1 VDHPSSHGNLRV
13 CLRLGRHQRVDQRR
27 LGRGGM
33 SRRTDTRAVAGRSP
47 RVRIDDVAR
56 EAGVS
61 ISTVSRVVNGVA
73 NKVSE
78 ETLERVRAVIA
89 DMDYRPARIGRAL
102 RTAQT
107 QLVALLIPDT
117 TNTFYAAIA
126 NSIEAAMSG
135 TGHSMILCNTGEDPA
150 KQDHYLDEMEAH
162 MVRGIALLGAVDS
175 PGLRKMARRNI
186 PIVFVNRKPPSGIYG
201 PFVGID
207 NRRAGSDVA
216 RHFLERGFRPCAA
229 IHGPLTSSASRE
241 RFEGYRDALAEGG
254 QQLDPQFVRGAELN
268 MQSGYDN
275 AEKLLGGRRKPRAI
289 FCGNDLIA
297 YGAFRHCRELGLGVP
312 GDIALFGFDDN
323 PLNEWIAP
331 WLSTIHVP
339 YDSFGPTV
347 TTELQ
352 RLWEGKAP
360 AKRVEQRL
368 LPYQIQLRS
377 ST

>member
-1 VDHPSSHGNLRV
+1 
-13 CLRLGRHQRVDQRR
+13 
-27 LGRGGM
+27 M
-33 SRRTDTRAVAGRSP
+33 SRRGGARTVAGRP
-47 RVRIDDVAR
+47 QRVRIDDVAR

-73 NKVSE
+73 NKVSAD
-78 ETLERVRAVIA
+78 TLERVRAIIA

-126 NSIEAAMSG
+126 NSIETAMAGS
-135 TGHSMILCNTGEDPA
+135 GHSMILCNTGENPEV
-150 KQDHYLDEMEAH
+150 QDHYLDEMEAH
-162 MVRGIALLGAVDS
+162 MVRGVALLGAVDS
-175 PGLRKMARRNI
+175 PGLRKMARRNV
-186 PIVFVNRKPPSGIYG
+186 PIVFVNRKPPPGIYG
-201 PFVGID
+201 PFIGID
-207 NRRAGSDVA
+207 NRKAGGEVA

-241 RFEGYRDALAEGG
+241 RFEGYRDALAEAS
-254 QQLDPQFVRGAELN
+254 QPLDAKYVRGAELN
-268 MQSGYDN
+268 MPSGYG
-275 AEKLLGGRRKPRAI
+275 AAAALLGGRTKPRAI

-297 YGAFRHCRELGLGVP
+297 YGAFRRCRELELAVP
-312 GDIALFGFDDN
+312 GDVALFGFDDN

-331 WLSTIHVP
+331 WLSTVHVP
-339 YDSFGPTV
+339 YDSIGEKV
-347 TTELQ
+347 MVELQ
-352 RLWEGKAP
+352 RLWDGKGAVR
-360 AKRVEQRL
+360 KVEQRL

>member
-1 VDHPSSHGNLRV
+1 
-13 CLRLGRHQRVDQRR
+13 
-27 LGRGGM
+27 M
-33 SRRTDTRAVAGRSP
+33 SRRISPRQALRGRSAEGESSRTA

-56 EAGVS
+56 RAGVS
-61 ISTVSRVVNGVA
+61 ISTVSRVVNGVE

-78 ETLERVRAVIA
+78 ETLERVRAIIT

-107 QLVALLIPDT
+107 QLVALLVPDT
-117 TNTFYAAIA
+117 TNSFYAAIA
-126 NSIEAAMSG
+126 NSIEAAMAGS
-135 TGHSMILCNTGEDPA
+135 GHSMILCNTGEDPA
-150 KQDHYLDEMEAH
+150 RQDHYLDEMEAH

-175 PGLRKMARRNI
+175 PGLRKMARRNV

-207 NRRAGSDVA
+207 NRRAGAEVA
-216 RHFLERGFRPCAA
+216 GHFLERGFRPCGA

-241 RFEGYRDALAEGG
+241 RFEGYRDALGKGG
-254 QQLDPQFVRGAELN
+254 APLEPGFVRGALLSME
-268 MQSGYDN
+268 SGYDN
-275 AEKLLGGRRKPRAI
+275 AGALLGRRRRPRAI

-297 YGAFRHCRELGLGVP
+297 YGAFRRCHELGLRVP
-312 GDIALFGFDDN
+312 EDVALFGFDDN

-331 WLSTIHVP
+331 WLSTVHVP
-339 YDSFGPTV
+339 YGEIGAVVSQ
-347 TTELQ
+347 ELH
-352 RLWEGKAP
+352 RLWDGDGVP
-360 AKRVEQRL
+360 VKRVQARL

>member
-1 VDHPSSHGNLRV
+1 MS
-13 CLRLGRHQRVDQRR
+13 GRSTQRR
-27 LGRGGM
+27 SG
-33 SRRTDTRAVAGRSP
+33 TETQ
-47 RVRIDDVAR
+47 RVRIGDVAR
-56 EAGVS
+56 KAGVS

-78 ETLERVRAVIA
+78 ETLRHVRAVIA
-89 DMDYRPARIGRAL
+89 DMDYRPARVGRAL

-117 TNTFYAAIA
+117 ANSFYAAIA
-126 NSIEAAMSG
+126 SSIEAAMSD
-135 TGHSMILCNTGEDPA
+135 TGHSMILCNTGEDPEV
-150 KQDHYLDEMEAH
+150 QDHYLDEMEAH
-162 MVRGIALLGAVDS
+162 TVRGVALLGAVDS
-175 PGLRKMARRNI
+175 PGLRKMAKRKL
-186 PIVFVNRKPPSGIYG
+186 PIVFVNRKPPAGIYG

-207 NRRAGSDVA
+207 NRRAGRDIA

-241 RFEGYRDALAEGG
+241 RFEGYRDMLKEGG
-254 QQLDPQFVRGAELN
+254 APLEPRFVRGAQLS

-275 AEKLLGGRRKPRAI
+275 AAALLSDDRKPRAI

-297 YGAFRHCRELGLGVP
+297 YGAFRRCNELGLKVP
-312 GDIALFGFDDN
+312 DDVALFGFDDN

-339 YDSFGPTV
+339 YAEIGAAVS
-347 TTELQ
+347 EEMQ
-352 RLWEGKAP
+352 RLWQMKTSP
-360 AKRVEQRL
+360 KRVATRL
-368 LPYQIQLRS
+368 LPYQIKLRS

>member
-1 VDHPSSHGNLRV
+1 
-13 CLRLGRHQRVDQRR
+13 
-27 LGRGGM
+27 M
-33 SRRTDTRAVAGRSP
+33 SRRLVHQVGRPERGARSQ

-56 EAGVS
+56 KAGVS

-107 QLVALLIPDT
+107 QLVALLVPDT
-117 TNTFYAAIA
+117 ANSFYAAIA
-126 NSIEAAMSG
+126 NSIEAAMAGS
-135 TGHSMILCNTGEDPA
+135 GHSMILCNTGEDPA
-150 KQDHYLDEMEAH
+150 RQDHYLDEMEAH
-162 MVRGIALLGAVDS
+162 MVRGVALLGAVES
-175 PGLRKMARRNI
+175 PGLHKMAQRNV

-207 NRRAGSDVA
+207 NRRAGRDIA

-241 RFEGYRDALAEGG
+241 RFEGFRDMLAEGG
-254 QQLDPQFVRGAELN
+254 TPLESRFMRGALLS

-275 AEKLLGGRRKPRAI
+275 AGELLGGRKKPRAI

-297 YGAFRHCRELGLGVP
+297 YGAFRRCGELGLKVP
-312 GDIALFGFDDN
+312 DDIALFGFDDN

-331 WLSTIHVP
+331 WLSTIRVP
-339 YDSFGPTV
+339 YDRIGWMV
-347 TTELQ
+347 NAELQ
-352 RLWEGKAP
+352 RLWEGKTP
-360 AKRVEQRL
+360 SKRVEMRL
-368 LPYQIQLRS
+368 LPYQIRLRS

>member
-1 VDHPSSHGNLRV
+1 MT
-13 CLRLGRHQRVDQRR
+13 RR
-27 LGRGGM
+27 SG
-33 SRRTDTRAVAGRSP
+33 TRAMSARP
-47 RVRIDDVAR
+47 QRVRIDDVAR

-73 NKVSE
+73 NKVSAD
-78 ETLERVRAVIA
+78 TLARVRTIIA

-135 TGHSMILCNTGEDPA
+135 TGYSMILCNTGENPA
-150 KQDHYLDEMEAH
+150 VQDHYLDEMEAH
-162 MVRGIALLGAVDS
+162 MVRGLALLGAVDS
-175 PGLRKMARRNI
+175 PGLRKMAQRNV

-201 PFVGID
+201 PFIGID
-207 NRRAGSDVA
+207 NRKAGGDIA
-216 RHFLERGFRPCAA
+216 HHFLERGFRPCAA
-229 IHGPLTSSASRE
+229 IHGPLFSSASRE
-241 RFEGYRDALAEGG
+241 RFEGYRDTLAQGG
-254 QQLDPQFVRGAELN
+254 QPLDGQFMRGAELN
-268 MQSGYDN
+268 MQSGY
-275 AEKLLGGRRKPRAI
+275 AAATALLGGRKKPRAI

-297 YGAFRHCRELGLGVP
+297 YGAFRRCGEQGLAVP

-339 YDSFGPTV
+339 YDSIGASV
-347 TTELQ
+347 KTELQ
-352 RLWEGKAP
+352 RLWDGKGALR
-360 AKRVEQRL
+360 RVEQRL

>member
-1 VDHPSSHGNLRV
+1 
-13 CLRLGRHQRVDQRR
+13 
-27 LGRGGM
+27 M
-33 SRRTDTRAVAGRSP
+33 SRRVVAPVGRRAQ

-89 DMDYRPARIGRAL
+89 AMDYRPARIGRAL

-117 TNTFYAAIA
+117 ANAFYAAIA
-126 NSIEAAMSG
+126 NSIEAAMMG
-135 TGHSMILCNTGEDPA
+135 TGHSMILCNTHENPA
-150 KQDHYLDEMEAH
+150 VQDHYLDEMEAH
-162 MVRGIALLGAVDS
+162 MVRGIALLGAVES
-175 PGLRKMARRNI
+175 PGLRKMARHNV

-201 PFVGID
+201 PFIGID
-207 NRRAGSDVA
+207 NRRAGRDVA
-216 RHFLERGFRPCAA
+216 RHFLDRGFRPCAA

-241 RFEGYRDALAEGG
+241 RFEGYRDGLAEGG
-254 QQLDPQFVRGAELN
+254 QQLDPQFVRGAELG
-268 MQSGYDN
+268 MQSGYDG
-275 AEKLLGGRRKPRAI
+275 AEALLGARRKPRAI

-297 YGAFRHCRELGLGVP
+297 YGAFRRCREQGLAVP
-312 GDIALFGFDDN
+312 EDVALFGFDDN

-339 YDSFGPTV
+339 YDSFGTNV
-347 TTELQ
+347 MTELQ
-352 RLWEGKAP
+352 RLWEGKGVV
-360 AKRVEQRL
+360 KRVEQRL
-368 LPYQIQLRS
+368 LPYQIRLRS

>member
-1 VDHPSSHGNLRV
+1 
-13 CLRLGRHQRVDQRR
+13 
-27 LGRGGM
+27 M
-33 SRRTDTRAVAGRSP
+33 SRRVLQRDSGRGTY

-56 EAGVS
+56 KAGVS

-107 QLVALLIPDT
+107 QLVALLVPDT
-117 TNTFYAAIA
+117 ANSFYAAIA
-126 NSIEAAMSG
+126 NSIEAAMSD
-135 TGHSMILCNTGEDPA
+135 TGHSMILCNTGEDP
-150 KQDHYLDEMEAH
+150 KVQDHYLDEMEAH
-162 MVRGIALLGAVDS
+162 MVRGVALLGAVDS
-175 PGLRKMARRNI
+175 PGLRKMAKRHV

-207 NRRAGSDVA
+207 NRRAGRDVA

-241 RFEGYRDALAEGG
+241 RFEGYRDALEGG
-254 QQLDPQFVRGAELN
+254 GAPLDPQFVRGARLS
-268 MQSGYDN
+268 MQSGYDR
-275 AEKLLGGRRKPRAI
+275 AEELLRGRRKPRAI

-297 YGAFRHCRELGLGVP
+297 YGAFRRCNELGLEVP
-312 GDIALFGFDDN
+312 KDVALFGFDDN

-331 WLSTIHVP
+331 WLSTVHVP
-339 YDSFGPTV
+339 YDQIGPIV
-347 TTELQ
+347 SAEMH

-360 AKRVEQRL
+360 PKRLQMRL